1 MHRTALV
8 ALVANPVHRTALV
21 ALVATPVHRTA
32 LVALVANPVH
42 RTALVFLVA
51 NPVHC
56 TDLLSH
62 NMRFPT
68 MWYVQLGKAQIS
80 LCTCSLIRAFASRIN
95 ICVLSYT
102 DKT

>member
-1 MHRTALV
+1 MYYTGLVAEPVHHTALV
-8 ALVANPVHRTALV
+8 ALVANPVHRTA
-21 ALVATPVHRTA
+21 
-32 LVALVANPVH
+32 
-42 RTALVFLVA
+42 LVA

>member
-1 MHRTALV
+1 MWYRTA
-8 ALVANPVHRTALV
+8 
-21 ALVATPVHRTA
+21 
-32 LVALVANPVH
+32 
-42 RTALVFLVA
+42 LVA

-68 MWYVQLGKAQIS
+68 MWYFQLGKAQIS